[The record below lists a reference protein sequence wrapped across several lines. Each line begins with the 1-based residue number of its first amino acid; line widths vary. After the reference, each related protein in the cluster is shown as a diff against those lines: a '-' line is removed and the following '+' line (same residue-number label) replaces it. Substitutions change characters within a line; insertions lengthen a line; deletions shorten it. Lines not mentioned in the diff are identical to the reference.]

1 MKPISSRGR
10 NDSADLES
18 HGSSLE
24 PGHTL
29 RTVVPQGNRN
39 QGQSGET
46 GTSLP
51 IEHCTEYDAA
61 AEWCAKR
68 GLKGS
73 IGDALPLNMD
83 SDGALRWINSDPEA
97 FQERVRQFAY
107 ALAMEKP
114 TTTEE
119 EK

>member
-1 MKPISSRGR
+1 MKPLSSRGR
-10 NDSADLES
+10 TDSAALES
-18 HGSSLE
+18 HGKSLE
-24 PGHTL
+24 PGHAC
-29 RTVVPQGNRN
+29 RVPQGNRN
-39 QGQSGET
+39 RGQSGET

-51 IEHCTEYDAA
+51 IELCAEYDAA

-83 SDGALRWINSDPEA
+83 SDGALCCINADPEA

-114 TTTEE
+114 TTTEG